1 MGNVTVERA
10 EVEIDRQFTRYREL
24 AEKRRVLLGRIE
36 KAESQKQSVKERIF
50 QRVYDEYEK
59 ELRRLE
65 DELEP
70 LGKDIE
76 KTRASF
82 RNQIRDIETRSE
94 ELRDKLEELSFRSRV
109 GEFEGSM
116 LNEKRAPL
124 AEEYERLIQRHR
136 EFSGSL
142 ARIDTGETAGHWHDP
157 DRDENRPPEPATD
170 DVHASSPEKARRDT
184 PLSEPTT
191 SAEGPTNGL
200 VRAFEGLA
208 SRQDDTSPLR
218 QDRGW
223 AHDDTNPPPGDAGDE
238 DAFVDPTEWV
248 GEFVPEDP
256 PGDPAVTDRH
266 PSAPGSLSEEN
277 TSRRARGD
285 SEHTP
290 HPLSELADPHD
301 ELGEEADTKDE
312 NEDRGDDVPLSGL
325 PILTITKGPGSGK
338 SLPLLPMTMTLGRE
352 VDNNIELRDMDV
364 ARYHA
369 RISFEAGKYVIQD
382 LEGSSGTFVD
392 GQRIT
397 KAEIYPGA
405 VIRVGG
411 TELRLGLG

>member
-10 EVEIDRQFTRYREL
+10 EVEIDRQFARYREL

-50 QRVYDEYEK
+50 QRVHDEYEK

-76 KTRASF
+76 KMRASF

-94 ELRDKLEELSFRSRV
+94 ELRDKLDELSFRSRV
-109 GEFEGSM
+109 GEFEESM
-116 LNEKRAPL
+116 LNDKRTPL

-136 EFSGSL
+136 EFSDAL
-142 ARIDTGETAGHWHDP
+142 ARIDTGETARHWNEP
-157 DRDENRPPEPATD
+157 DREENRLPESATD
-170 DVHASSPEKARRDT
+170 DGHASSPEKPRLDT
-184 PLSEPTT
+184 PFSEPTT
-191 SAEGPTNGL
+191 SAEGPTIGL
-200 VRAFEGLA
+200 VRAFEGLG
-208 SRQDDTSPLR
+208 SRQDDTSP
-218 QDRGW
+218 
-223 AHDDTNPPPGDAGDE
+223 PPGDPSDE

-248 GEFVPEDP
+248 GEFVPDDP
-256 PGDPAVTDRH
+256 PADPAVTDRH
-266 PSAPGSLSEEN
+266 PSAPGNLSKKD
-277 TSRRARGD
+277 TSRHARGD
-285 SEHTP
+285 TEHTP
-290 HPLSELADPHD
+290 DPLSELADPHD
-301 ELGEEADTKDE
+301 ELGEEANATCE
-312 NEDRGDDVPLSGL
+312 NEDRSGDALPSGL
-325 PILTITKGPGSGK
+325 PILTITKGPGAGK

-352 VDNNIELRDMDV
+352 VDNNIELRDVDV

-369 RISFEAGKYVIQD
+369 RISFEAGKYMIQD

-405 VIRVGG
+405 IIRVGG
-411 TELRLGLG
+411 TELKLGLG

>member
-10 EVEIDRQFTRYREL
+10 EVEIDRQFARYREL

-36 KAESQKQSVKERIF
+36 KAESEKQSVKERIF

-94 ELRDKLEELSFRSRV
+94 ELRDKLDELLFRSRV
-109 GEFEGSM
+109 GEFEESTA
-116 LNEKRAPL
+116 NEKRAPL

-136 EFSGSL
+136 EFSDAL
-142 ARIDTGETAGHWHDP
+142 ARIDTGETARHRSEPH
-157 DRDENRPPEPATD
+157 RDENPLPGQPTARVP
-170 DVHASSPEKARRDT
+170 ASSPEKTRLDAPPSDRRA
-184 PLSEPTT
+184 SVEQPTD
-191 SAEGPTNGL
+191 GI

-208 SRQDDTSPLR
+208 SRQ
-218 QDRGW
+218 G
-223 AHDDTNPPPGDAGDE
+223 DTNPPPGDRSDE
-238 DAFVDPTEWV
+238 DAFVDPTKWV
-248 GEFVPEDP
+248 AEFVSEDP
-256 PGDPAVTDRH
+256 PADPAVTDRH
-266 PSAPGSLSEEN
+266 PSAPGDLFEED
-277 TSRRARGD
+277 TSRHAHGE

-290 HPLSELADPHD
+290 DPLSELADPHD
-301 ELGEEADTKDE
+301 EFGEGADTRYESKDP
-312 NEDRGDDVPLSGL
+312 GDDAPLSGL
-325 PILTITKGPGSGK
+325 PILTIAKGPGAGK

-397 KAEIYPGA
+397 KAALYPGA